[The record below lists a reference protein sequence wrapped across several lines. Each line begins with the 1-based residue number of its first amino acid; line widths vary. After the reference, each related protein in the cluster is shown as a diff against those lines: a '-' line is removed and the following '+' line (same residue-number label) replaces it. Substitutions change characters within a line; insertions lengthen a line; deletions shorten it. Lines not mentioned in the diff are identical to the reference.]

1 MHILNIYLLFRSITK
16 DDFLTHL
23 FLMRMRDGSM
33 NLKRYYYCI
42 YYFNCYLLLYHYLR
56 RKECM
61 LFMGTEILQLIIII
75 RE

>member
-1 MHILNIYLLFRSITK
+1 
-16 DDFLTHL
+16 
-23 FLMRMRDGSM
+23 M